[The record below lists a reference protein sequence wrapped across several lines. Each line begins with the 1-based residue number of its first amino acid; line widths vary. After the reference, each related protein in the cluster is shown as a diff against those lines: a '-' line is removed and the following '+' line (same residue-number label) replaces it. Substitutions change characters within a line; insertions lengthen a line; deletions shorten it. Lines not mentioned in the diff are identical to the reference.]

1 MSEAAI
7 ITGDCLREMAG
18 MEPDSYDAIVTDPPY
33 GLGFMGKQW
42 DAQVPGP
49 EYWQQMLRVAKP
61 GAHLVAFGGTRT
73 FHRMM
78 VAIEDAGWEIR
89 DTIMWVYGSGFP
101 KSHNVSLSI
110 DKAMGHGN
118 RGKAIPTASTYQASD
133 LEMAN
138 KLTSNPV
145 PDYTAKTE
153 EAQKW
158 QGWGTALKPAW
169 EPIILARKPLQ
180 GTVAQNVMNWGTGAL
195 NIDESRIPFASE
207 ADRQTMASA
216 KWTVR
221 TGVTDDFS
229 GTGGMMTSNKDGQVL
244 NGADH
249 LNEAGRW
256 PANVMHDG
264 SEEVTAQL
272 GEAARFFYGS
282 KANRKDRDEGL
293 EDFEPK
299 GARPIGISN
308 WEGQTNGSG
317 KTMGPSAPRR
327 NTHPTVKPTDLMRY
341 LVRLVSRKGAVVL
354 DPFAGSGST
363 GKAAVLEGRHFV
375 GIETNDEY
383 AVIARARI
391 DAVK

>member
-1 MSEAAI
+1 MSEAVI

-33 GLGFMGKQW
+33 GLSFMGKRW

-101 KSHNVSLSI
+101 KSLNLK
-110 DKAMGHGN
+110 D
-118 RGKAIPTASTYQASD
+118 
-133 LEMAN
+133 E
-138 KLTSNPV
+138 
-145 PDYTAKTE
+145 
-153 EAQKW
+153 W

-169 EPIILARKPLQ
+169 EPIILARKPLK

-195 NIDESRIPFASE
+195 NIDECRVPFASE
-207 ADRQTMASA
+207 TDKQKMANA

-221 TGVTDDFS
+221 TGVTDDFG
-229 GTGGMMTSNKDGQVL
+229 GTGGMIYSNKDGQVL

-249 LNEAGRW
+249 LHESGRW
-256 PANVMHDG
+256 PANVIHDG
-264 SEEVTAQL
+264 SEEVVEAFPKD
-272 GEAARFFYGS
+272 GDGYAARFFYCA

-293 EDFEPK
+293 EDFVSATPGEITGGRKEGSAGLNNPRA
-299 GARPIGISN
+299 GAGR
-308 WEGQTNGSG
+308 TSG
-317 KTMGPSAPRR
+317 GR

-341 LVRLVSRKGAVVL
+341 LVRLVARKGAVIL

-363 GKAAVLEGRHFV
+363 GKAAILEDRHFV
-375 GIETNDEY
+375 GIELNDEY
-383 AVIARARI
+383 ATIARARI
-391 DAVK
+391 AAVQ